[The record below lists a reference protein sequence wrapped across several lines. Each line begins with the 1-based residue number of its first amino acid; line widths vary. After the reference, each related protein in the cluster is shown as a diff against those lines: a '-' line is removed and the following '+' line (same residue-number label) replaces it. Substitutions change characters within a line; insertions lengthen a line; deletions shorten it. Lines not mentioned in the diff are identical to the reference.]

1 MNLDD
6 PRDRV
11 GIVEDLIDHVN
22 SIVDSMENET
32 DMDIDDY
39 YFLRCLNEKLFA
51 LRDLLFVE
59 GCFGRALYDM
69 DDIKQSD
76 EDSKWT
82 FPLEKEFNW
91 FGKKILV
98 GKIDVLVDCSRSWPF
113 EDYRARNFQDKLR
126 QKMEMLRDWYKEEYG
141 SDDDE

>member
-6 PRDRV
+6 PYDRFD
-11 GIVEDLIDHVN
+11 IVEDLIKHVK
-22 SIVDSMENET
+22 SIVDSMVNET
-32 DMDIDDY
+32 NVDVNDFCD
-39 YFLRCLNEKLFA
+39 LQRLQEKLFA
-51 LRDLLFVE
+51 LRELLLVE
-59 GCFGRALYDM
+59 SCFGRALYDM

-98 GKIDVLVDCSRSWPF
+98 GDIDVLVNCSRSWPF